1 MTTEDKI
8 ACVLDVYPDLDANG
22 LHADADIEK
31 NPIDPTQFNRAL
43 VWLLMNGSKAKSVYR
58 DASSYGLK
66 HIASRNLEAVN
77 AEVPVLAGGGS
88 YMSNGAFICAAA
100 HLGYIVQRIPGSMN
114 VRINIRKPRI

>member
-8 ACVLDVYPDLDANG
+8 ACVLDVYPDLDACG

-43 VWLLMNGSKAKSVYR
+43 VWLLMNGSKTKSVYKN
-58 DASSYGLK
+58 ASSYGLK
-66 HIASRNLEAVN
+66 HLASRNLEAVN

-100 HLGYIVQRIPGSMN
+100 HLGYIVHRIPGTMN
-114 VRINIRKPRI
+114 VHINIRKPRI